1 MIYFQV
7 ILLLVLNAFWL
18 GLVFFALP
26 GNWLVVISTA
36 LFAWWRW
43 EDGVFSI
50 CTLIAITVL
59 ATIGEIVEFFAGMGG
74 AKKAGAGWRGAFA
87 AVAGALV
94 GAIFGTFFIP
104 IPFLG
109 TLFGACLGAGLLTMT
124 VERRLGKEMRASVRS
139 GFGAGLGV
147 FIGTGSKF
155 LIGVLIWIIV
165 AVAGFY
171 S

>member
-1 MIYFQV
+1 MVHFYV
-7 ILLLVLNAFWL
+7 ICLLILNGCWL

-26 GNWLVVISTA
+26 GNWLIVVSTA

-50 CTLIAITVL
+50 YTLIAISVL
-59 ATIGEIVEFFAGMGG
+59 ATVGEIVEFFAGVGG

-87 AVAGALV
+87 AVGGAIV
-94 GAIFGTFFIP
+94 GAVFGTFFIP
-104 IPFLG
+104 VPFLG
-109 TLFGACLGAGLLTMT
+109 TLFGACLGAGLGTMA
-124 VERRLGKEMRASVRS
+124 VERWAGKEMHASVRS

-165 AVAGFY
+165 AVAGFV